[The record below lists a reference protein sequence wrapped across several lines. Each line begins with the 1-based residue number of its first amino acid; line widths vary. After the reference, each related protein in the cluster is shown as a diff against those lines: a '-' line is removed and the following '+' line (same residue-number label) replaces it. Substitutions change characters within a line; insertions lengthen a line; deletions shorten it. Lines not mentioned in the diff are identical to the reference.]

1 MTRRLLACSTA
12 VIVLALGGIA
22 DAHAQSIFEGK
33 TVRIIVGLAP
43 GGGFDSYA
51 RVIARHMGRHIPGTP
66 TIVVENMTG
75 AGSLISANHVYR
87 VAKPD
92 GLTVGHFNGGLFL
105 GQVLGQP
112 GIEFDARKFELIGA
126 AIKEDSVCA
135 LSKASGIT
143 SVEKWMASKTPVKLG
158 GVAPGGSPDNN
169 ARVLKAAL
177 GLPIQLVSG
186 YKGTARSGWRSRP
199 ASSREVAGRGSRCD
213 RPGAARSTPVKS
225 SPCCRRATVRS
236 PISRVSRSPSASRRP
251 KKPSG

>member
-92 GLTVGHFNGGLFL
+92 GLTIGHFNGGLFL
-105 GQVLGQP
+105 GQVLEQP
-112 GIEFDARKFELIGA
+112 KYLEICGSF
-126 AIKEDSVCA
+126 VNA
-135 LSKASGIT
+135 L
-143 SVEKWMASKTPVKLG
+143 KLAG
-158 GVAPGGSPDNN
+158 EPK
-169 ARVLKAAL
+169 L
-177 GLPIQLVSG
+177 
-186 YKGTARSGWRSRP
+186 TARF
-199 ASSREVAGRGSRCD
+199 
-213 RPGAARSTPVKS
+213 
-225 SPCCRRATVRS
+225 
-236 PISRVSRSPSASRRP
+236 
-251 KKPSG
+251 

>member
-92 GLTVGHFNGGLFL
+92 GLTIGHFNGGLFL

-126 AIKEDSVCA
+126 AIPLTLRK
-135 LSKASGIT
+135 
-143 SVEKWMASKTPVKLG
+143 
-158 GVAPGGSPDNN
+158 
-169 ARVLKAAL
+169 
-177 GLPIQLVSG
+177 
-186 YKGTARSGWRSRP
+186 
-199 ASSREVAGRGSRCD
+199 
-213 RPGAARSTPVKS
+213 
-225 SPCCRRATVRS
+225 
-236 PISRVSRSPSASRRP
+236 
-251 KKPSG
+251 

>member
-92 GLTVGHFNGGLFL
+92 GLTIGHFNGGLFL

-126 AIKEDSVCA
+126 AIKADPAGA
-135 LSKASGIT
+135 LSEATGNTAVEERMETKAP
-143 SVEKWMASKTPVKLG
+143 VTPG
-158 GVAPGGSPDNN
+158 
-169 ARVLKAAL
+169 
-177 GLPIQLVSG
+177 
-186 YKGTARSGWRSRP
+186 
-199 ASSREVAGRGSRCD
+199 
-213 RPGAARSTPVKS
+213 
-225 SPCCRRATVRS
+225 
-236 PISRVSRSPSASRRP
+236 
-251 KKPSG
+251 